1 MRPASGMSIGLTI
14 YREGTERYRADSTPA
29 QQAGDSRDIFAREF
43 HHPVM
48 SNRVFIATSIDGYI
62 ADRDGGLGWLDL
74 AGLPPG
80 EDGGFARFIGS
91 VDAIVMGRVT
101 FEAVVRFGRGWP
113 YPVPGIVLSSTVPS
127 PPTDF
132 ASHVEFASGIPREI
146 VKRAGESGFDH
157 LYIDGG
163 RTIQEFLRADL
174 IDEMIITEIPI
185 LLGGGTRL
193 FGELNEQREF
203 DLIESHLIAERVLQR
218 RYRRMR

>member
-1 MRPASGMSIGLTI
+1 
-14 YREGTERYRADSTPA
+14 
-29 QQAGDSRDIFAREF
+29 
-43 HHPVM
+43 
-48 SNRVFIATSIDGYI
+48 
-62 ADRDGGLGWLDL
+62 
-74 AGLPPG
+74 
-80 EDGGFARFIGS
+80 
-91 VDAIVMGRVT
+91 
-101 FEAVVRFGRGWP
+101 
-113 YPVPGIVLSSTVPS
+113 
-127 PPTDF
+127 
-132 ASHVEFASGIPREI
+132 